1 MQDGKT
7 LGRAED
13 LPACNM
19 RLLLPLPAAVGTGM
33 LCVDGSGALWAM
45 SKDGGTVLS
54 SAALPGT
61 PAASAAAA
69 AAAEEPKRSA
79 PAQEAVEHAEAEETA
94 DGSPTAGAE
103 GKGPEFEPDN
113 GYRGHK

>member
-7 LGRAED
+7 LGRAEG
-13 LPACNM
+13 LPTCNM

-33 LCVDGSGALWAM
+33 LCVDDSGALWAL
-45 SKDGGTVLS
+45 SEDGGTVLS

-61 PAASAAAA
+61 RAALAAAA
-69 AAAEEPKRSA
+69 AAAEEQQQSA
-79 PAQEAVEHAEAEETA
+79 LAQEAAEPEEAAGAA
-94 DGSPTAGAE
+94 DDSPTAGAE